1 MLCWSMVLD
10 FQEIASLLEELG
22 PAAKAR
28 PAEGVGLLIQ
38 PMHAALLDA
47 VVRLTR
53 LVEKPEQIAVLG
65 PLVRREIYYRLL
77 MSRHGGLLQRMTAE
91 NGNAQ
96 RLVIGM

>member
-47 VVRLTR
+47 VVRLT
-53 LVEKPEQIAVLG
+53 
-65 PLVRREIYYRLL
+65 
-77 MSRHGGLLQRMTAE
+77 SRHGGLLQRMTAE

-96 RLVIGM
+96 RLVIGMQ